1 MEKFMPDPKTEPAMK
16 GARKTNVVPSRRHKC
31 RVLGQTRAESAQR
44 SSVWVKSRAERQRY
58 WMSRKVKQSL
68 AAQLRLKNI

>member
-1 MEKFMPDPKTEPAMK
+1 MLFPVED
-16 GARKTNVVPSRRHKC
+16 TNA
-31 RVLGQTRAESAQR
+31 VLRQTRAESAQR

-68 AAQLRLKNI
+68 AAQLRLETSEPSLMKRTSGEQVH